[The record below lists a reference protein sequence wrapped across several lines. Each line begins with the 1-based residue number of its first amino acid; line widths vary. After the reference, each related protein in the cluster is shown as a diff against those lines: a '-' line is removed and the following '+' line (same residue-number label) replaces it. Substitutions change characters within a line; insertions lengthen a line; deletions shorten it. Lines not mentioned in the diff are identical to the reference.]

1 MCRRERYIKCDIS
14 RLGLNQQKMS
24 HEQFA
29 EEKKEFRSFVLH
41 LKKLNPSW
49 KPKEFFIFLTF
60 RNCIAYKIIIKMMTN
75 L

>member
-1 MCRRERYIKCDIS
+1 
-14 RLGLNQQKMS
+14 MS